1 MATEHCNG
9 SSKAVLYLRMS
20 SDHQETSIDDQ
31 RSELERYAHKHGYSI
46 ADEYLDE
53 AISGDDTLKRAG
65 FLRMRD
71 DCSSGSFD
79 VVLCWDQDRF
89 GRFDLLDAGHWIMPF
104 REAGVRLE
112 TIAQGRVDWEGL
124 VGQLI
129 YSVNQMGKAQFLR
142 DLSRN
147 TIRGLLAYAREA
159 RSGTGGRTPFGY
171 KSENGEVSIITT
183 EAEIVRW
190 IFSAYLKPGGSLLAI
205 ASELNRRKVPTPNT
219 ARGISRK
226 TAGVWR
232 GSSVRSIL
240 ERRKYLGEFVYGVRN
255 GGRYFA
261 MRDEEIVPR
270 RKSDK
275 HTKAEP
281 ITHAAQFEPIIDQ
294 EIFDRVQVK
303 LAGNRTKTSRRSARQ
318 YLLSGLIRCGDCGGA
333 MGGLRPKNPIYRCRL
348 YHESGKAACYCNTV
362 SEAPLVSCIV
372 RKIQEKYLSPAALDR
387 LRKALAQEQERTRP
401 RPRDLSR
408 LRKEIDVLDRKID
421 QGAERILEVSS
432 EIVPILVRKVEEFKS
447 ERDRLN
453 QELESLT
460 RHETRSNGKDDSE
473 IDRAIKALKTLGKA
487 LDKAKPE
494 DTRDLLSSIVSK
506 IEVHY
511 SHQETAGGRKTS
523 EFSHG
528 LIHLRPDVGGGRA
541 AQPDSGNSTHLNN
554 KGRYFD
560 PRVRSVISPIFPYI
574 FRRSLVASE
583 NGRGEQSGTDIEVAA
598 E

>member
-1 MATEHCNG
+1 MAAKYCNG
-9 SSKAVLYLRMS
+9 SSRAVLYLRMS

-31 RSELERYAHKHGYSI
+31 RSELERYARKLGYSI
-46 ADEYLDE
+46 AGEYLDE
-53 AISGDDTLKRAG
+53 AISGDDTLKRSG

-104 REAGVRLE
+104 REAGIRLE
-112 TIAQGRVDWEGL
+112 TVAQGRIDWEDL

-147 TIRGLLAYAREA
+147 TTRGLLAYAREA

-171 KSENGEVSIITT
+171 NSKNGEVSIVEG

-190 IFSAYLKPGGSLLAI
+190 IFAEYLKPGGSLRSI
-205 ASELNRRKVPTPNT
+205 AGELNRRKVPSPNT
-219 ARGISRK
+219 ARGIRRK

-232 GSSVRSIL
+232 GSSVRPIL
-240 ERRKYLGEFVYGVRN
+240 ERRKYLGEFVYGARN

-275 HTKAEP
+275 IGKAEP
-281 ITHAAQFEPIIDQ
+281 IVHQGSFEAIIDPQ
-294 EIFDRVQVK
+294 TFDRVQAK

-348 YHESGKAACYCNTV
+348 YHQSGKSACYCNSI

-432 EIVPILVRKVEEFKS
+432 DIVPILVRKVEEFKS

-453 QELESLT
+453 QELESLA

-473 IDRAIKALKTLGKA
+473 IDRAIEALKTLGKA

-541 AQPDSGNSTHLNN
+541 AQPDSGNSTLLSNN
-554 KGRYFD
+554 RPFFGNRD
-560 PRVRSVISPIFPYI
+560 
-574 FRRSLVASE
+574 L
-583 NGRGEQSGTDIEVAA
+583 T
-598 E
+598 

>member
-1 MATEHCNG
+1 MAAKYCNG
-9 SSKAVLYLRMS
+9 SSRAILYLRMS
-20 SDHQETSIDDQ
+20 SDKQETSIDAQ
-31 RSELERYAHKHGYSI
+31 RSELERYAHQHGYAI
-46 ADEYLDE
+46 TGEYLDE
-53 AISGDDTLKRAG
+53 AISGDDTLKRSG
-65 FLRMRD
+65 FLKMRD
-71 DCSSGSFD
+71 DCSSGSFE

-112 TIAQGRVDWEGL
+112 TIAQGRIDWEDL

-147 TIRGLLAYAREA
+147 TTRGLLAYAKEA

-183 EAEIVRW
+183 EAEIVRR
-190 IFSAYLKPGGSLLAI
+190 IFSDYLEPGGSILSVARD
-205 ASELNRRKVPTPNT
+205 LNQRKVPSPNT
-219 ARGISRK
+219 TRGIGKS

-240 ERRKYLGEFVYGVRN
+240 DRRKYLGEFVYGAQN

-261 MRDEEIVPR
+261 MRDGEIVPR

-275 HTKAEP
+275 FTKAEP

-294 EIFDRVQVK
+294 QTFDRVQAK
-303 LAGNRTKTSRRSARQ
+303 LAGNRTKTARRSARQ

-333 MGGLRPKNPIYRCRL
+333 MGGLQPKNPVYRCRL
-348 YHESGKAACYCNTV
+348 YHQSGKSACYCNSI

-408 LRKEIDVLDRKID
+408 LRKEIEALDRKID
-421 QGAERILEVSS
+421 QGADRILEVSS
-432 EIVPILVRKVEEFKS
+432 EIVPMLVRKVEEFKS

-494 DTRDLLSSIVSK
+494 DTRDLLSSIVSR

-554 KGRYFD
+554 KRPFFRTLAATIRQPAYLWRERT
-560 PRVRSVISPIFPYI
+560 PRTSVADS
-574 FRRSLVASE
+574 
-583 NGRGEQSGTDIEVAA
+583 
-598 E
+598 